1 MSNDSKLALVE
12 GILMRAA
19 EQLGDVTQPAMDHY
33 YHRYPEVR
41 AAFEHH
47 CVGNRPQLEGEM
59 IENAL
64 YCLMYWY
71 ESPGEIEILLGGSVP
86 HHNDTLNVPPSW
98 YSELIDSTAAV
109 IADTIPAGNADELAI
124 WQELRDDL
132 RKLIDDCGKYVART
146 PEAFPH
152 ACNAGYTAAPTP

>member
-1 MSNDSKLALVE
+1 MSNDSKLTLVE

-19 EQLGDVTQPAMDHY
+19 EQLGDVTQPAMEHY
-33 YHRYPEVR
+33 YRRNPEVR
-41 AAFEHH
+41 AAFDHH

-64 YCLMYWY
+64 YCLMYWF

-86 HHNDTLNVPPSW
+86 HHNDTLDVPPHW

-109 IADTIPAGNADELAI
+109 IAATIPAANTEELAV
-124 WQELRDDL
+124 WEELRSDL
-132 RKLIDDCGKYVART
+132 RKLIDDCSKHIAKPADTAR
-146 PEAFPH
+146 H
-152 ACNAGYTAAPTP
+152 AGCPAHLA